1 VHPRWVQYVRGISSG
16 FENALIKI
24 VKPGSSGTYDP
35 STGQFSGSGSEETVW
50 PAVGSSAPA
59 WVEFIASPSEV
70 DTAPYPSSVRFA
82 RVHVDITKYGD
93 TSTLCAGMNVRVVD
107 GGDDAM
113 LPSMEFVIESV
124 SNGSI
129 TGQRTL
135 VCTVDQ
141 KTRLP

>member
-1 VHPRWVQYVRGISSG
+1 
-16 FENALIKI
+16 
-24 VKPGSSGTYDP
+24 
-35 STGQFSGSGSEETVW
+35 
-50 PAVGSSAPA
+50 
-59 WVEFIASPSEV
+59 
-70 DTAPYPSSVRFA
+70 
-82 RVHVDITKYGD
+82 
-93 TSTLCAGMNVRVVD
+93 MNVRVVD